1 MTVSHIYFMYLPY
14 PPPLPSLVIPFPS
27 PLMVGS
33 LLLIFLLLTLL
44 TGHKKFKNLYLL
56 VSFHIAVTKCLKIKI
71 S

>member
-1 MTVSHIYFMYLPY
+1 MTVSPY
-14 PPPLPSLVIPFPS
+14 ILCTCLTHPQLPSLVTPFPS

-44 TGHKKFKNLYLL
+44 TGHKKFKNLY
-56 VSFHIAVTKCLKIKI
+56 VFI